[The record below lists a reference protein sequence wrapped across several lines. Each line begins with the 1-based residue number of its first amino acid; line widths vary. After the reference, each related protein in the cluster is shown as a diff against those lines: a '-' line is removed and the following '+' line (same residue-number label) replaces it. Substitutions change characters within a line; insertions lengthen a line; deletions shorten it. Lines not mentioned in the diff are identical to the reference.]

1 MPTLTRWYIKTA
13 LAWLLTALAIGVA
26 LQAGIVSPGA
36 RARVWPAYL
45 HLITI
50 GWLTG
55 LIFGVAWWLFPRPA
69 KSSADRTPAD
79 RTPYGWASYFLLN
92 AGLLLRATA
101 EPLAG
106 SFWSGPLRAV
116 VLVSAV
122 AQFAGVATFAAVIW
136 PRVRSR

>member
-1 MPTLTRWYIKTA
+1 MPTLTRWYIRTA
-13 LAWLLTALAIGVA
+13 LAWLVTALAIGVA
-26 LQAGIVSPGA
+26 LQAGIVSSGV
-36 RARVWPAYL
+36 RAQLWPAYL

-69 KSSADRTPAD
+69 KASAD

-92 AGLLLRATA
+92 AGLLLRAVA

-106 SFWSGPLRAV
+106 SYWSGPLRAV
-116 VLVSAV
+116 IVASAL
-122 AQFAGVATFAAVIW
+122 AQLAGVATFAAIIW